1 MSKTM
6 QNYNESE
13 SIKKTWDFAQ
23 NNFYCCGTSAYKDW
37 KNMSCYVPKSCY
49 KRDLHKLRYQKRQT
63 NCSLKV
69 NRTLPEHP
77 LILTPDTLFNS
88 LIPRI

>member
-49 KRDLHKLRYQKRQT
+49 KRDL
-63 NCSLKV
+63 
-69 NRTLPEHP
+69 P
-77 LILTPDTLFNS
+77 
-88 LIPRI
+88 